1 MGEHVDI
8 YMEDE
13 QDVPLS
19 IEPLRRLASVV
30 LEEER
35 LPPETE
41 VGITFVTDETMARHN
56 RRFLGGDGPTDV
68 LALPLVPHGDQP
80 PTSDAGNADRVPFGL
95 GDVFVAPRFV
105 HRQAREYGC
114 DPADEMCL
122 MIAHGLLHLLGY
134 DHETEAEA
142 VVMEERERSLLALV
156 GVGRR

>member
-1 MGEHVDI
+1 MDI

-19 IEPLRRLASVV
+19 IEPLRRLARVV

-41 VGITFVTDETMARHN
+41 VGIMFVTDEAMARHN
-56 RRFLGGDGPTDV
+56 RRFLGGNGPTDV
-68 LALPLVPHGDQP
+68 LALPLVPQGDRP
-80 PTSDAGNADRVPFGL
+80 PAPDGATADPVPFGL

-105 HRQAREYGC
+105 HRQAREHGSH
-114 DPADEMCL
+114 PEDEMSL
-122 MIAHGLLHLLGY
+122 MVTHGLLHLLGY

-156 GVGRR
+156 GVDRR